1 MSTSNDAQRVAL
13 NWVRTGPRNTS
24 TVVLIHA
31 VGFDLTYWDRQI
43 EALRSAYDVVAFDLP
58 GHGRSA
64 GGPHDWISF
73 ANALASLKE
82 LIANVD
88 SGPVHLAGISFGAMI
103 AQTMVLAYPELVRS
117 LTLIGTAAAFPEGV
131 RAAMRARAQA
141 TRDGGMQA
149 VLQPSLDR
157 WFTSQTV
164 TQRPDLIDRVSKTVL
179 GADPVVHAAIWELIA
194 NDFDVVARLGEIAC
208 PALIVVG
215 ERDPSTPP
223 AAASVLA
230 AGIRAA
236 QHVVLPRVSHMA
248 TLEAPAAVNAHVE
261 RFLSSV

>member
-1 MSTSNDAQRVAL
+1 M
-13 NWVRTGPRNTS
+13 
-24 TVVLIHA
+24 
-31 VGFDLTYWDRQI
+31 
-43 EALRSAYDVVAFDLP
+43 
-58 GHGRSA
+58 A
-64 GGPHDWISF
+64 GQPAGPHDWISF

-131 RAAMRARAQA
+131 RSAMRARAQA

-215 ERDPSTPP
+215 EPRPEHSARCRIRFGRRHSRSATRRASARVAYGDARSAGCGQRTRRAVSVQRMRRSRPTHSSDVDRHTRSRSMAMPCPTPM
-223 AAASVLA
+223 
-230 AGIRAA
+230 
-236 QHVVLPRVSHMA
+236 HMVQTA
-248 TLEAPAAVNAHVE
+248 
-261 RFLSSV
+261 